1 MKYCCNVGAFAQVLW
16 ASRLST
22 GPRVSKTQPQM
33 CLAQARGGRAGQV
46 VLLQEQRKRD
56 SRVSVTENLSQKNEG
71 HNCLPPPTPSAS
83 QSCQRFSW
91 SSPRAA
97 CPNIS
102 WGVCYS
108 SGPLG
113 LTVPPP
119 DCPSPELIISL
130 ELELMC
136 LIKLLSD
143 SEIQ

>member
-16 ASRLST
+16 ASRLSM
-22 GPRVSKTQPQM
+22 GPRFSKTQPQR

-46 VLLQEQRKRD
+46 LLLQEQRKRD
-56 SRVSVTENLSQKNEG
+56 SRVFVTENLSPKNEG
-71 HNCLPPPTPSAS
+71 LNCLPLPIPSAS

-91 SSPRAA
+91 RSPCAT

-113 LTVPPP
+113 LMVPPP
-119 DCPSPELIISL
+119 DRPSPELIISL

-136 LIKLLSD
+136 LIKLHSD